1 MGKGRMPMTPMI
13 PMMRKGMMAIMT
25 RMMMYKSEEATR
37 GEAGEIGGYHGIGEG
52 TIRKKQIDTY
62 SSADFSLNGIIYI
75 RSKTSCHGV
84 DRESKN
90 HCLSSIVCVEKERRV
105 RCASLNYSSC
115 TVDYDARSDS
125 S

>member
-1 MGKGRMPMTPMI
+1 M
-13 PMMRKGMMAIMT
+13 
-25 RMMMYKSEEATR
+25 R

-62 SSADFSLNGIIYI
+62 LSVDFSLTITEGHSLNGVNALIYI
-75 RSKTSCHGV
+75 RSKTSFHGV
-84 DRESKN
+84 DRESKD
-90 HCLSSIVCVEKERRV
+90 HCLSSIVCVAQERRV

-125 S
+125 SGIYDVSPFS